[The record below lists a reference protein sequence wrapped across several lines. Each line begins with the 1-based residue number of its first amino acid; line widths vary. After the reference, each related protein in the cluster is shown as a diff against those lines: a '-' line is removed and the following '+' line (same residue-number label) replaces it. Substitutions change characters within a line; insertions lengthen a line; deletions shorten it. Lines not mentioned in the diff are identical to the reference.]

1 MLKVY
6 HEAKINGKT
15 HRYLLC
21 QEFQLFQPT
30 KCLSLPLSIFAKMM
44 DLFETDREFIIFQ
57 DVVYALAHA
66 TGKTG
71 RFTLIER
78 WRNNE
83 RLLAPQE
90 HPLKVMAT

>member
-6 HEAKINGKT
+6 RESKIIGKT

-57 DVVYALAHA
+57 DVVYALLPMQYIYENQKIFY
-66 TGKTG
+66 T
-71 RFTLIER
+71 I
-78 WRNNE
+78 
-83 RLLAPQE
+83 
-90 HPLKVMAT
+90 